1 MKVAITFIGTN
12 RYIDYLPKYYENIE
26 KYFLP
31 NSEKTIFAFTD
42 GELNN
47 TPDNLKVY
55 HQEHLEWPY
64 ITLKRFE
71 IINKAREEI
80 DKHDWLVFID
90 ADALVVAP
98 ITETEFLSRCC
109 GATVD
114 HNPLFGVH
122 HPCHYLKMEPH
133 TKLPGAWDQNPDSE
147 ACVTFDPG
155 DTIDQLTYYQGCFW
169 GGKLPAVTTMIDRLE
184 ARVKR
189 DLEKGVVA
197 LWHDES
203 HINKYYYDNWPIVHT
218 FGPSYAYPE
227 VFDQHCNFPPKI
239 VHLAKDNSVYQ
250 K

>member
-12 RYIDYLPKYYENIE
+12 KYLDFLPKYYENIE

-42 GELNN
+42 GDLND

-90 ADALVVAP
+90 ADALPVVE
-98 ITETEFLSRCC
+98 ITEEEFF
-109 GATVD
+109 TD
-114 HNPLFGVH
+114 KPLFGVH
-122 HPCHYLKMEPH
+122 HPCHFLGMEPH
-133 TKLPGAWDQNPDSE
+133 TQAPGAYDQNPDSE
-147 ACVTFDPG
+147 AYV
-155 DTIDQLTYYQGCFW
+155 DTSKGLPEVYYQGCFW
-169 GGKLPAVTTMIDRLE
+169 GGKVPNVCAMIDELE
-184 ARVKR
+184 ARVNR
-189 DLEKGVVA
+189 DLEKDVVA

-203 HINKYYYDNWPIVHT
+203 QINKYFLERLDMVHT
-218 FGPSYAYPE
+218 YGPEYAFPE
-227 VFDQHCNFPPKI
+227 VFKDYCQFSPKI
-239 VHLAKDNSVYQ
+239 VHLAKDNSSYQ
-250 K
+250 T